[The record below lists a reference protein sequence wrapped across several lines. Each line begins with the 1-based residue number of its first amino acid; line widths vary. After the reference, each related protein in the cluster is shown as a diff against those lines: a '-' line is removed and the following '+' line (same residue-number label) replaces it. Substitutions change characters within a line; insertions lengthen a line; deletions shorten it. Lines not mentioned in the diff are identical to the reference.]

1 MDINAARIKI
11 GTTNTVGAGALNLG
25 SNASTPAAS
34 NSQHHIARPSM
45 TQKPPTADMRNYH
58 NINNPSNSSSG
69 STNQQIYH

>member
-11 GTTNTVGAGALNLG
+11 GTTNTGPALNLG

-45 TQKPPTADMRNYH
+45 THKPPTADMRNYH
-58 NINNPSNSSSG
+58 HINNPSNSSSG